1 MKISAFAILSIM
13 GTAAAAATDKAVI
26 NIKCQDMD
34 WEMLTFA
41 EQNYAAD
48 AVERAF
54 NHVSGTDHEMNRVQW
69 VPASSANLLGLGH
82 FDGQIVRPEGAVK
95 DDNCWLCLDDDDS
108 FVKEGSNS
116 RQGEQMQ
123 LWQNQLEYYF
133 QEGPYSAFARAH
145 ECQIGVEI
153 ANPKSA
159 VKGMIQDNME
169 KSQGGSPTV
178 MDVQCHNLDWAKLTS
193 TEKTFVA
200 ANLARSFNAVSGNKK
215 QLTGTSWE
223 ALRVTE
229 PTVVGM
235 FLGLALGER
244 VGQFSGMLT
253 GNVKDDNCWL
263 CLDDDDSFKTM
274 RGSSNSNM
282 EAAFLERWALELER
296 NIQEGPYSSL
306 SHAFDCDIAMVAEL
320 IPLSH

>member
-13 GTAAAAATDKAVI
+13 GTAAAATDKAVI

-108 FVKEGSNS
+108 F
-116 RQGEQMQ
+116 
-123 LWQNQLEYYF
+123 
-133 QEGPYSAFARAH
+133 
-145 ECQIGVEI
+145 
-153 ANPKSA
+153 
-159 VKGMIQDNME
+159 
-169 KSQGGSPTV
+169 
-178 MDVQCHNLDWAKLTS
+178 
-193 TEKTFVA
+193 
-200 ANLARSFNAVSGNKK
+200 
-215 QLTGTSWE
+215 
-223 ALRVTE
+223 
-229 PTVVGM
+229 
-235 FLGLALGER
+235 
-244 VGQFSGMLT
+244 
-253 GNVKDDNCWL
+253 
-263 CLDDDDSFKTM
+263 KTM

-282 EAAFLERWALELER
+282 EAAFLERWAQELER